1 MRRIEEGYRSRLPD
15 LSGLDL
21 RALAEPE
28 ALAEPDQQALA
39 AALLRLRER
48 GEGAQD
54 SLLYQD
60 SP

>member
-1 MRRIEEGYRSRLPD
+1 MGRSEEGYLSRLPD

-21 RALAEPE
+21 RALAEPK
-28 ALAEPDQQALA
+28 ALAEADRQALA

-48 GEGAQD
+48 GEAAQD